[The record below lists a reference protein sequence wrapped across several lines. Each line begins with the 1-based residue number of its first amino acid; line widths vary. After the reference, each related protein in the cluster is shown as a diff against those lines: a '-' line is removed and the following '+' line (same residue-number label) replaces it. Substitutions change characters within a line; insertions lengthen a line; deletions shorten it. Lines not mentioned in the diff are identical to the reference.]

1 MSDTPAVVDIVE
13 EEENYGMVDGPHI
26 EIAFDALEDTLD
38 QQVTGTESLTQAQMY
53 MHGVLS
59 ASGQLTRAEV
69 NGSEGFFS
77 NVGAGLKK
85 TWEYIVKMFKN
96 IWGFFFKKKAPELAK
111 NTKRSIDDAKTA
123 LDMKD
128 VSAAKASMSRALV
141 YVADGQEIGEL
152 RDYLKEA
159 NTRADLNNV
168 ASKFARANV
177 RARKVL
183 TLKIGNL
190 IETCKGALSLTEHAK
205 TEAAKHD
212 NKELTAFVN
221 AMSAN
226 AEGTKHLQTELEKIR
241 ELEDFNLARAF
252 LNMLT
257 GYVTVVEKEITTIG
271 NEEAKVRSSIDSVE
285 KSMGTEKNAEATKQV
300 AGLRALMA
308 LAAKCSSL
316 LKRCLEEVQAINK
329 AMPRVFGL

>member
-96 IWGFFFKKKAPELAK
+96 IWGFFFKKKGPELAK
-111 NTKRSIDDAKTA
+111 STKRSIDDAKAA
-123 LDMKD
+123 LDIKD
-128 VSAAKASMSRALV
+128 IPAAKASMSKALV
-141 YVADGQEIGEL
+141 YVGEGKEVGEL
-152 RDYLKEA
+152 REYLKEA
-159 NTRADLNNV
+159 NTKADLTAA
-168 ASKFARANV
+168 ASKIARVNE
-177 RARKVL
+177 RARKSL
-183 TLKIGNL
+183 SLKIGHL
-190 IETCKGALSLTEHAK
+190 IETCKGAVSLTEHAK
-205 TEAAKHD
+205 AEAAKHD
-212 NKELTAFVN
+212 QKDLTAFVS

-226 AEGTKHLQTELEKIR
+226 AEGSKHLQAELEKIR
-241 ELEDFNLARAF
+241 DLEDFNRAHAF
-252 LNMLT
+252 LNLLT
-257 GYVTVVEKEITTIG
+257 GYVTVVEKEITTVG
-271 NEEAKVRSSIDSVE
+271 NEEAHVRTSIDAIE
-285 KSMGTEKNAEATKQV
+285 KAMGSEKNEEGTKQV

-308 LAAKCSSL
+308 LAAKSSSL